1 MSDNKKIKMILNGAL
16 GRMGGYVLDAVSDT
30 NDIEI
35 LHGVDPSV
43 TNAIN
48 SYKGVNVVP
57 NIDNVLNKDID
68 VVVDFTNSEV
78 TMDIVNKC
86 RDNNVDL
93 IINLQGDM
101 PNIKP
106 NAISKLVKLMRNNN
120 CDIGTLA
127 SSINNTSELTNPN
140 IVKVCLDDNNYAL
153 KFERD
158 ISLQDQQYFR
168 HIGIYAYRSEILKK
182 FTNLDQTETEKKFK
196 LEQLRALDNN
206 IAIKILITNFQH
218 RSIDIEN
225 DLKHYEI

>member
-1 MSDNKKIKMILNGAL
+1 MNLGVIPGRLNSKRFPRKIIYPLNGKAIVEHV
-16 GRMGGYVLDAVSDT
+16 YDNAKESKYLDKVIIAIDSEETKSHLSDSCNIMLTSSEHKSGTDRVAEVSEKI
-30 NDIEI
+30 NSDIVVNIQGDEPKIDPNIIDSLI
-35 LHGVDPSV
+35 LLFNDPSV
-43 TNAIN
+43 EIASVASTDLT
-48 SYKGVNVVP
+48 S
-57 NIDNVLNKDID
+57 D
-68 VVVDFTNSEV
+68 
-78 TMDIVNKC
+78 
-86 RDNNVDL
+86 DL
-93 IINLQGDM
+93 I
-101 PNIKP
+101 
-106 NAISKLVKLMRNNN
+106 
-120 CDIGTLA
+120 
-127 SSINNTSELTNPN
+127 NPN

-168 HIGIYAYRSEILKK
+168 HIGIYAYRSETLKK